1 MNFILLAIPG
11 FFILIAIE
19 LLWDHFKGTDYYRL
33 NDSINS
39 LSIGILS
46 RITGALYGLLP
57 LSLYAYTYESF
68 ALFTWEDS
76 VTTWI
81 IAFVIYDL
89 CYYWNHRFGH
99 TINIG
104 WASHVIHHSSEE
116 YNLTTALRQTSIPNP
131 IGAMCFIPM
140 LFLGFP
146 PWLLVGVGS
155 LNLIYQYWVHTQVI
169 NRMPEWYEAIFI
181 TPSNHRV
188 HHAKNKVYIDKNY
201 GGVFLIWDRIFNTFQ
216 PELKQEKVIFGI
228 STQLASWNPIWGN
241 LQVLTNLLKDASRT
255 DNWFDKFTL
264 WFRKTGYRPED
275 VAKKYPI
282 LKSNLAH
289 NKFDTPLNKSQQW
302 YVFIQY
308 IFVAA
313 GILPFMILLKDMTST
328 EIIVSSVALTFC
340 LFSMGRVQEN
350 STNSMLFEAIKF
362 VACTLVCIWMFSH
375 IPAIGIIVALIS
387 TGSLIAL
394 AAISRNLT
402 SPLTTDSYYQK

>member
-11 FFILIAIE
+11 FFLLIVIE
-19 LLWDHFKGTDYYRL
+19 LLWNHFKGTDYYRL

-39 LSIGILS
+39 LSLGILS
-46 RITGALYGLLP
+46 RITGALYALLP

-68 ALFTWEDS
+68 ALFTWQDNI
-76 VTTWI
+76 TTWI

-89 CYYWNHRFGH
+89 SYYWNHRFGH
-99 TINIG
+99 TMNIG

-131 IGAMCFIPM
+131 IGALCFIPM
-140 LFLGFP
+140 LLLGFP
-146 PWLLVGVGS
+146 PWLLVAVGS

-169 NRMPEWYEAIFI
+169 DRMPAWYEALFI

-188 HHAKNKVYIDKNY
+188 HHAKNKIYIDKNY

-241 LQVLTNLLKDASRT
+241 LQVLSSLMRDAIRT
-255 DNWFDKFTL
+255 EKWSDKFTL

-275 VAKKYPI
+275 VTTKYPI
-282 LKSNLAH
+282 IKSNLAAD
-289 NKFDTPLNKSQQW
+289 KFDTKLSKSQKW
-302 YVFIQY
+302 YVFFQY
-308 IFVAA
+308 LFVAA

-328 EIIVSSVALTFC
+328 EIITTSVVLTFS
-340 LFSMGRVQEN
+340 LFSLGRLQEN
-350 STNSMLFEAIKF
+350 SPNSIIFETIKF
-362 VACTLVCIWMFSH
+362 IACTSACTWMFAH
-375 IPAIGIIVALIS
+375 MPIIGFIVGLIS
-387 TGSLIAL
+387 VTSLITLL
-394 AAISRNLT
+394 AILKKLSVSIAADT
-402 SPLTTDSYYQK
+402 SY